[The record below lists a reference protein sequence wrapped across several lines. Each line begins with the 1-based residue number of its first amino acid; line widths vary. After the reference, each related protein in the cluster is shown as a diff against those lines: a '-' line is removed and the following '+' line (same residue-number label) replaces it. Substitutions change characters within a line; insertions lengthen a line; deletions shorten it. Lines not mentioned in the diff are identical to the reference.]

1 MLMCKIVLKRIVC
14 LLKKRNKGI
23 GSKIFLNAFFV
34 CFCRQYLPDSTIPQ
48 GLAKQ
53 ADVAFCFMP
62 GA

>member
-1 MLMCKIVLKRIVC
+1 V
-14 LLKKRNKGI
+14 NDWT
-23 GSKIFLNAFFV
+23 GSSCGTAAQALTEIFFF
-34 CFCRQYLPDSTIPQ
+34 FCRQYLPDSTIPQ

>member
-1 MLMCKIVLKRIVC
+1 MDLDIKALKSRTIAF
-14 LLKKRNKGI
+14 GP
-23 GSKIFLNAFFV
+23 IF
-34 CFCRQYLPDSTIPQ
+34 FCRQCLPDSTIPQ

>member
-1 MLMCKIVLKRIVC
+1 VKCALRVKCALGMKC
-14 LLKKRNKGI
+14 
-23 GSKIFLNAFFV
+23 
-34 CFCRQYLPDSTIPQ
+34 YLPDSTIPQ